1 MGYVLAGSLSLLL
14 IACSGGGN
22 ADDEGD
28 LNDVEKRCL
37 RMRDHLIDMR
47 LQTAAPASSGSA
59 LDVERAN
66 SIAVQHRDALI
77 AALGE
82 DFGQRC
88 ASSMSISQIDCV
100 LGAEDNEAVIAC
112 SAPR

>member
-1 MGYVLAGSLSLLL
+1 MGYVLAGSFSLLL

-28 LNDVEKRCL
+28 LGNVEKRCL
-37 RMRDHLIDMR
+37 RMRDHLIDIR
-47 LQTAAPASSGSA
+47 LQPTGPASSASS
-59 LDVERAN
+59 LDVDRAN
-66 SIAVQHRDALI
+66 SVAVQHRAALT

-82 DFGQRC
+82 DFARRC
-88 ASSMSISQIDCV
+88 ASSMSIAQIDCV

-112 SAPR
+112 NAPR